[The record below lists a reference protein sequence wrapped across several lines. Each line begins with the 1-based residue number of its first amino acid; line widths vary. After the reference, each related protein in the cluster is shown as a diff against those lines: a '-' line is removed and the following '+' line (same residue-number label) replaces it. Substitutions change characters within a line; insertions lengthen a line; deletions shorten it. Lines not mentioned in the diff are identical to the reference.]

1 MQIDIYNVVDLIK
14 LYIIFDNIELPQIN
28 IRKCMIET
36 RSNVSGKYKG
46 LILCSSIEEAEIIK
60 SSIEQILNKN
70 ISNSDCKIKRGCSE
84 YGLKYS
90 NYENLTDSAMKY
102 DPEWKKYEDLVDKKI
117 PNLSFAKKTE
127 PTVKG
132 MSLYDSLV
140 LKNWL
145 VYARLI
151 GDKSYEE
158 ITDRVFYSKSIEN
171 TLKKNNRIEIKE

>member
-1 MQIDIYNVVDLIK
+1 
-14 LYIIFDNIELPQIN
+14 
-28 IRKCMIET
+28 
-36 RSNVSGKYKG
+36 
-46 LILCSSIEEAEIIK
+46 
-60 SSIEQILNKN
+60 
-70 ISNSDCKIKRGCSE
+70 
-84 YGLKYS
+84 
-90 NYENLTDSAMKY
+90 MKY

-171 TLKKNNRIEIKE
+171 TLKKNNRIKIKE